1 MIEFFFEKFKIIRN
15 IVMKFKVKNNKK
27 NNIAML
33 TRKTGYRYLRKDE
46 RTKETV
52 FIKVLGAGGYPR
64 FHLFLKSNL
73 TDDDLIFDLHLDQK
87 KPVYK
92 EAHAHAAEY
101 DTEIVKDES
110 ERIINILK

>member
-1 MIEFFFEKFKIIRN
+1 
-15 IVMKFKVKNNKK
+15 MKFEVKNNKR

-33 TRKTGYRYLRKDE
+33 ARKIGYRYLRKDE
-46 RTKETV
+46 KAGEVV
-52 FIKVLGAGGYPR
+52 FIRVLGSGGYPR
-64 FHLFLKSNL
+64 FHLFLKSEL

-101 DTEIVKDES
+101 DTVIVKDES
-110 ERIINILK
+110 ERITNVLK

>member
-1 MIEFFFEKFKIIRN
+1 MNFETQ
-15 IVMKFKVKNNKK
+15 NNKR

-33 TRKTGYRYLRKDE
+33 AREIGYRFLMKDE
-46 RTKETV
+46 KTREV
-52 FIKVLGAGGYPR
+52 IFVRVLGSGGYPR
-64 FHLFLKSNL
+64 FHLFLKNNL
-73 TDDDLIFDLHLDQK
+73 TDDNLVFDLHLDQK

-101 DTEIVKDES
+101 DTKIVKDES